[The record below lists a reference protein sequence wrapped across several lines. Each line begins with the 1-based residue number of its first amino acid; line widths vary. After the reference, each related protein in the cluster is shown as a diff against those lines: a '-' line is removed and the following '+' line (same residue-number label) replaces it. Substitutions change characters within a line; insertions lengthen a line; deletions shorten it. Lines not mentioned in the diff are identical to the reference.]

1 MTYKEALQVSRRKRL
16 VPDDKFERHI
26 KKAKRN
32 DHSSRKSIF
41 KVQTQDGE
49 TRHKY
54 LHSLC
59 NEPRQELPA
68 TAE

>member
-16 VPDDKFERHI
+16 VPDDKFERHM
-26 KKAKRN
+26 KRAKRN

-41 KVQTQDGE
+41 KLQTQDGE

-59 NEPRQELPA
+59 KYNGNDNGNGN
-68 TAE
+68 

>member
-16 VPDDKFERHI
+16 VPNDKFERHM
-26 KKAKRN
+26 KRAKRN
-32 DHSSRKSIF
+32 DHTSRKSIF

-59 NEPRQELPA
+59 KASEETGEA
-68 TAE
+68 

>member
-16 VPDDKFERHI
+16 VPDDKFERHM

-32 DHSSRKSIF
+32 DHTSRKSIF

-49 TRHKY
+49 TRHNY

-59 NEPRQELPA
+59 KASEETGEA
-68 TAE
+68 